1 MTNLAVS
8 AVQHAAAGT
17 AAAARS
23 GLARSCSARSRAW
36 ACDGSPADRRCAW
49 RQRVGMPHRARAGNA
64 YCAVIHH
71 QDEPVGVRNVVVDQ
85 VPDAVRPVD
94 PGALV
99 AHPNHAPALQW
110 GGHEEAGD
118 HPTAD
123 VFRVVADGTV
133 RRLPLQRR
141 LQSTLD
147 DAAANAADGDRMDR
161 DLVGNRGIGSG
172 GADLALVSREQDGRA
187 GQRPVVLCPAQ
198 SGCGGAS
205 VPPR

>member
-1 MTNLAVS
+1 
-8 AVQHAAAGT
+8 
-17 AAAARS
+17 
-23 GLARSCSARSRAW
+23 
-36 ACDGSPADRRCAW
+36 
-49 RQRVGMPHRARAGNA
+49 
-64 YCAVIHH
+64 VIHH

-161 DLVGNRGIGSG
+161 DLAGNRGIGSG

-187 GQRPVVLCPAQ
+187 GQQPGGRGALPNQDVEVRPFLLAEANGMRGLAHAALPARDRF
-198 SGCGGAS
+198 GA
-205 VPPR
+205 PRHTSADPCSQLTHERPLGRV